1 MELAFKQGLQK
12 AVVNSLVEK
21 LSEIKRSLDETND
34 AKNQETKSSAGDKYE
49 TSREMIQF
57 ESDKLESQFNKTKLQ
72 LHEINAI
79 NTEKKIESVTQGALV
94 KTNLNTL
101 FFSIPLGNFK
111 FEEQELFLLS
121 MASPMGQI
129 LRNKK
134 LGDKVSFNGNTIEIL
149 GII

>member
-12 AVVNSLVEK
+12 AVESSLLEK
-21 LSEIKRSLDETND
+21 LNEIRKSLDETND

-72 LHEINAI
+72 LHELSAI
-79 NTEKKIESVTQGALV
+79 NTEKNFENVTQGALV

-111 FEEQELFLLS
+111 FEEQDLFLLS